1 MKNKIQIIFLTFIV
15 IFFSAC
21 VKNTNV
27 DYSAHIQ
34 SNPKS
39 MLLILS
45 DNLSSEANIENSIL
59 ARSITPLTEAGYYVM
74 PLDVVD
80 QFLEA
85 NGYHSHSDIKDIPMD
100 RLYEIFGADSVMYIK
115 ALNFGTNYNLV
126 TSQTVVH
133 LSAELYD
140 LKTQELLWSKELPF
154 IEQTEVGRDPI
165 SLLVNLITTAVTQ
178 VVNTQTNRAKEV
190 LLPIATQSIF
200 YRYDCNDCLLRGE
213 YSPYFRQDAQIKDI
227 VKNK

>member
-21 VKNTNV
+21 VKNKNV
-27 DYSAHIQ
+27 DYSAHIR

-80 QFLEA
+80 QFLKA

>member
-1 MKNKIQIIFLTFIV
+1 MKNIQILFLALIA

-21 VKNTNV
+21 VKSV

-39 MLLILS
+39 MLLIFS
-45 DNLSSEANIENSIL
+45 DNLSSEANIENAVL

-85 NGYHSHSDIKDIPMD
+85 NGYHNHSDIKEIPMD

-115 ALNFGTNYNLV
+115 ALNFGTNYYLV

-140 LKTQELLWSKELPF
+140 LKTQELLWSKELPV
-154 IEQTEVGRDPI
+154 IEQTQVGSDPF
-165 SLLVNLITTAVTQ
+165 SLLINLITTAVTQ
-178 VVNTQTNRAKEV
+178 VVNTETNRAKEV
-190 LLPIATQSIF
+190 LLPIATQSMF
-200 YRYDCNDCLLRGE
+200 YRYDCSDCLLRGE
-213 YSPYFRQDAQIKDI
+213 YSPYFRQDAQIKNL
-227 VKNK
+227 VENK